1 MRNILII
8 DDDEELFSLLAD
20 YLNDEDFTC
29 LPAPDAETGLARAG
43 QSGVDAVVLD
53 VMLPGM
59 NGFEVLRR
67 LRAAEATRDLPVLML
82 TARGEEID
90 RVVGL
95 EMGADDYLG
104 KPFSPRELVARLRAI
119 LRRAGGSASG
129 NMPSDMPSNMTGAAI
144 PNVQQIDDISLNQA
158 SYCVLVNNREQP
170 LSGAEMRLLS
180 QLARQIGQ
188 VVGRDDLYDAV
199 FGHPAYPTDRSL
211 DMLVSRLRKK
221 LGPRPDGGERI
232 KAVRGE
238 GYVYL
243 LPARPVE

>member
-20 YLNDEDFTC
+20 YLHDEGFAC
-29 LPAPDAETGLARAG
+29 LPAPDAATGLAQAG
-43 QSGVDAVVLD
+43 QNGVDAVVLD

-67 LRAAEATRDLPVLML
+67 LRANEATRDLPVLML

-119 LRRAGGSASG
+119 LRRAGGGAPESV
-129 NMPSDMPSNMTGAAI
+129 TGAALSA
-144 PNVQQIDDISLNQA
+144 VQQIDDISLNQA
-158 SYCVLVNNREQP
+158 AHCVLINGREQP
-170 LSGAEMRLLS
+170 LSGAEIRLLG
-180 QLARQIGQ
+180 QLTQQIGQ
-188 VVGRDDLYDAV
+188 VVGRDDLYDIV
-199 FGHPAYPTDRSL
+199 FGHPAWPADRSL

-238 GYVYL
+238 GYIYL
-243 LPARPVE
+243 LPARPLE